1 MAPFFSV
8 TYGLVCVRLLF
19 APRDPPESRLGRGR
33 VEGVQVKGCF
43 VLIWCYSE
51 RRSADKGCL
60 TPSEADTHGQPGRED
75 AGSER
80 SGEEGGSE
88 RE

>member
-1 MAPFFSV
+1 MFVCSLHLATPQRAV
-8 TYGLVCVRLLF
+8 WGGGGL
-19 APRDPPESRLGRGR
+19 
-33 VEGVQVKGCF
+33 EGVQVKGCF

-80 SGEEGGSE
+80 SGEEGGGV

>member
-1 MAPFFSV
+1 MFVCSLHLV
-8 TYGLVCVRLLF
+8 T
-19 APRDPPESRLGRGR
+19 PRGPSRWSGVGWP
-33 VEGVQVKGCF
+33 GGGASVQVKGCF

-51 RRSADKGCL
+51 RRSTDKGCL

-80 SGEEGGSE
+80 SGESEGVTEGVSE
-88 RE
+88 